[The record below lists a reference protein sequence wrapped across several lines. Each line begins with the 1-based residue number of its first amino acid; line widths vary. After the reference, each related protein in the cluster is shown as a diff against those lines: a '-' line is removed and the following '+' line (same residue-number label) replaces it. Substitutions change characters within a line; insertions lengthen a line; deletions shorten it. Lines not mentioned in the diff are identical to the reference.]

1 MVHTQYAIGNVP
13 GNNVYK
19 LKLNTSLPLK
29 TNKMFTKM
37 QWLRYQLPVITLY
50 TYTTSKSSFGER
62 FEKRGPWATLLTWQ
76 QIKWFMKTFW
86 KSLLK
91 QALLFIIFTRF
102 SSNWSKDEDI
112 NTYSLLLTHITNKF
126 WSVSAL
132 LSLKVQKRKVLTMY
146 NICHY
151 VS

>member
-1 MVHTQYAIGNVP
+1 MVHTQYAIGNVIMF
-13 GNNVYK
+13 YK

-50 TYTTSKSSFGER
+50 TYTTSKSFFGER

-76 QIKWFMKTFW
+76 QIKWFMRTFW

-91 QALLFIIFTRF
+91 QALLFVIFTRF

-112 NTYSLLLTHITNKF
+112 NTYSLLWHIQQTNF
-126 WSVSAL
+126 DQYQLCWA
-132 LSLKVQKRKVLTMY
+132 
-146 NICHY
+146 
-151 VS
+151 